1 MFNEEYILRRLE
13 KGESIEAICEEL
25 TAVLNKA
32 NSKYEEAKQEQEKE
46 RKKEN
51 EINVIC
57 HEMARLMGRYLEIKD
72 PEVFRMMNENGGF
85 TGEDVAASF
94 EACLPMLTG
103 LKKVAKAVE
112 KNDPDEMIAS
122 FLASMGL

>member
-1 MFNEEYILRRLE
+1 MFNEENIMKRLE
-13 KGESIEAICEEL
+13 NGESINTICEEM
-25 TAVLNKA
+25 TTMLNKV
-32 NSKYEEAKQEQEKE
+32 NREFGKEKE
-46 RKKEN
+46 IKH
-51 EINVIC
+51 IC
-57 HEMARLMGRYLEIKD
+57 EEMAKLMSRYLEIKD

>member
-1 MFNEEYILRRLE
+1 MINEEYILKRLE
-13 KGESIEAICEEL
+13 EGYSMDSICEEM
-25 TAVLNKA
+25 TAALNKA
-32 NSKYEEAKQEQEKE
+32 SEKFEAMQKAVAKE
-46 RKKEN
+46 A
-51 EINVIC
+51 EISLVC
-57 HEMARLMGRYLEIKD
+57 DEMAKLMSRYLKIKD
-72 PEVFRMMNENGGF
+72 PEVFEMMNANGGF

-122 FLASMGL
+122 FLVSMGL

>member
-13 KGESIEAICEEL
+13 KGESIESICEEL
-25 TAVLNKA
+25 TAMLNKA

-46 RKKEN
+46 A
-51 EINVIC
+51 EINLIC
-57 HEMARLMGRYLEIKD
+57 QEMAKLMSRYLKIKD
-72 PEVFRMMNENGGF
+72 PEVFEMMNANGGF
-85 TGEDVAASF
+85 TGKDVAASF